1 MGTTVTTGVKVT
13 RGGLGAEAGG
23 PGGPNDPGSG
33 GEGGNW
39 PPGYTQEDAAQP
51 NKDRIGIWVA
61 LASIL
66 MLFMALTSALVVR
79 QSPALN
85 GGHHD
90 WIAIQIPP
98 VLWINTVLLVISSL
112 TMEFARRALARNDYD
127 NLKRWIVLT
136 TALGIAFLAGQVFAW
151 RELSAQGIYV
161 NSHPHSSF
169 FYLLTSLHALHLLGG
184 VMALAY
190 VTANALRMRIGMRQR
205 TAVGVAATY
214 WHFMDALW
222 VYLFVLLF
230 FWK

>member
-51 NKDRIGIWVA
+51 NKYRIGIWVA

>member
-1 MGTTVTTGVKVT
+1 MSSTVTTDVKVT

-23 PGGPNDPGSG
+23 PGGPPDPGSG
-33 GEGGNW
+33 GGGEDW
-39 PPGYTQEDAAQP
+39 PPGFTQEDAAQP
-51 NKDRIGIWVA
+51 NKYRIGIWVA

-90 WIAIQIPP
+90 WIPIRVPS
-98 VLWINTVLLVISSL
+98 VLWINTVVLVVSSV
-112 TMEFARRALARNDYD
+112 TIEIARRALAHNNFDK
-127 NLKRWIVLT
+127 LKRWIVVTTLLGVVFLT
-136 TALGIAFLAGQVFAW
+136 GQVMAW

-184 VMALAY
+184 VIALGY
-190 VTANALRMRIGMRQR
+190 VTMNAMRMRIGIKQR
-205 TAVGVAATY
+205 TAVGVTTVY
-214 WHFMDALW
+214 WHFMDGLW

>member
-1 MGTTVTTGVKVT
+1 MGTTVTTDVKVT

-23 PGGPNDPGSG
+23 PGGPSDPGSG
-33 GEGGNW
+33 GGGDDW
-39 PPGYTQEDAAQP
+39 PPGFTREDAIQP
-51 NKDRIGIWVA
+51 NKYRIGVWVA

-85 GGHHD
+85 GGQHD
-90 WIAIQIPP
+90 WIPIQIPP
-98 VLWINTVLLVISSL
+98 VLWINTLVLVISSL
-112 TMEFARRALARNDYD
+112 TMELARRALARNDYD
-127 NLKRWIVLT
+127 HLKRWIVLT
-136 TALGIAFLAGQVFAW
+136 TVLGVTFLAGQVIAW

-184 VMALAY
+184 VLALGY
-190 VTANALRMRIGMRQR
+190 VTANALRMRIGMKQR

-214 WHFMDALW
+214 WHFMDGLW

-230 FWK
+230 FWQ